1 MIISGRMT
9 INAVFKVK
17 GRESKSLRLFSKF
30 CKVTEL
36 QMATASRFGDVPR
49 REIAGHGALWK
60 ARKIPKRDNW
70 WQKQPYLHPKPS
82 AKEIILKKTVI
93 LTKIDKKVE
102 RNEIHADFCQC
113 KF

>member
-1 MIISGRMT
+1 MT

-49 REIAGHGALWK
+49 QEIACHWGLVEGK
-60 ARKIPKRDNW
+60 IDSRKR
-70 WQKQPYLHPKPS
+70 QLVTKQPYPYSKPS
-82 AKEIILKKTVI
+82 LKPK
-93 LTKIDKKVE
+93 LS
-102 RNEIHADFCQC
+102 
-113 KF
+113 